1 MSEFLNELLTFYHVS
16 VLLFGIAGL
25 IILLRVLLRKRKS
38 GEKEPHLAFRR
49 WSKRFE
55 QAGDELEKILI
66 EHPTLSKGAIKLLR
80 KARRKENKAEQKN
93 EKSKDEQTVTSIRT
107 DLKAGKSVEE
117 IVKGHSNRVYVL
129 DFEGNILASSVE
141 QLRDEITF
149 LLGAALPS
157 DEVVVR
163 LSSPGGA
170 VAQYGLASSQLARLK
185 QAGLR
190 CTVCV
195 DVIAASGG
203 YMMATVADRIV
214 AAPFAFVGSIGVVAG
229 IPNFHRILQKN
240 EVDYHLFT
248 AGKHKR
254 TVTPFVEITEEGR
267 EKFQADLEAI
277 HGAFKGLIQE
287 HRPDMNL
294 ETIAT
299 GEYWLASKALELGLV
314 DELRTSDDYLYAKQE
329 DGHEVVEVRTESGKN
344 RMDRWLDRGAVWVQD
359 WFTRHGWTG
368 PDSAGLPPYQM

>member
-1 MSEFLNELLTFYHVS
+1 MTEFLNEFLSFYHVS

-25 IILLRVLLRKRKS
+25 IILLRVLLRKRMS

-55 QAGDELEKILI
+55 QAGEELEKTLI
-66 EHPTLSKGAIKLLR
+66 EYPALPKSAIKLLR
-80 KARRKENKAEQKN
+80 KARRKEGKVEKKK
-93 EKSKDEQTVTSIRT
+93 EKSKDEQTVTSIQAN
-107 DLKAGKSVEE
+107 LKAGKSVEE
-117 IVKGHSNRVYVL
+117 IVKGHSNRIYVL

-170 VAQYGLASSQLARLK
+170 VAQYGLASSQLARLR

-203 YMMATVADRIV
+203 YTMATVADRIV

-229 IPNFHRILQKN
+229 IPNFHRVLQKN

-254 TVTPFVEITEEGR
+254 TVTPLAEITEEGR

-277 HGAFKGLIQE
+277 HGAFKRLIQE
-287 HRPDMNL
+287 HRPGVDL
-294 ETIAT
+294 DTIAT

-314 DELRTSDDYLYAKQE
+314 DELQTSDDYLYAKQE

-344 RMDRWLDRGAVWVQD
+344 RVDRWLDRGAAWVQE
-359 WFTRHGWTG
+359 WSARRGWAG
-368 PDSAGLPPYQM
+368 PDSAGLPPYRM

>member
-1 MSEFLNELLTFYHVS
+1 MTEFLNEFLTFYHVS

-38 GEKEPHLAFRR
+38 GEKEPRLAFRR

-55 QAGDELEKILI
+55 QAGEELEKTLI
-66 EHPTLSKGAIKLLR
+66 EHPALSKGAIKLLR
-80 KARRKENKAEQKN
+80 KAKRKEDKSEKKEEKTKAEQ
-93 EKSKDEQTVTSIRT
+93 TVASIRT
-107 DLKAGKSVEE
+107 DLKAGKAVEE

-229 IPNFHRILQKN
+229 IPNFHRVLQKN

-254 TVTPFVEITEEGR
+254 TVTPLAEITEEGR

-277 HGAFKGLIQE
+277 HGAFKGLIHE
-287 HRPDMNL
+287 HRPNVDL
-294 ETIAT
+294 EAIAT

-314 DELRTSDDYLYAKQE
+314 DELQTSDDYLYAKQE
-329 DGHEVVEVRTESGKN
+329 DGHEVVEIRTERGKN
-344 RMDRWLDRGAVWVQD
+344 RLERWLDRSVAWVQE
-359 WFTRHGWTG
+359 WSVRRGWAD
-368 PDSAGLPPYQM
+368 PDSTGLPPYRM

>member
-1 MSEFLNELLTFYHVS
+1 MTEFLNEFLTFYHVS

-38 GEKEPHLAFRR
+38 GEKEPRLAFRR

-55 QAGDELEKILI
+55 QAGEELEKTLI
-66 EHPTLSKGAIKLLR
+66 EHPALSKGAIKLLR
-80 KARRKENKAEQKN
+80 KAKRKEDKSEKKEEKTKAEQ
-93 EKSKDEQTVTSIRT
+93 TVASIRT
-107 DLKAGKSVEE
+107 DLKAGKAVEE

-229 IPNFHRILQKN
+229 IPNFHRVLQKN

-254 TVTPFVEITEEGR
+254 TVTPLAEITEEGR

-277 HGAFKGLIQE
+277 HGAFKGLIHE
-287 HRPDMNL
+287 HRPNVDL
-294 ETIAT
+294 EAIAT

-314 DELRTSDDYLYAKQE
+314 DELQTSDDYLYAKQE
-329 DGHEVVEVRTESGKN
+329 DGHEVVEVHTESGKN
-344 RMDRWLDRGAVWVQD
+344 RLERWLDRSVAWVQE
-359 WFTRHGWTG
+359 WSVRRGWAD
-368 PDSAGLPPYQM
+368 PDSTGLPPYRM